1 MTRARSF
8 TAGPRAPRLASIA
21 MLVAAF
27 TLAPATSLCNGAL
40 GAQQTAPRPADP
52 AADREAVR
60 RAALDYI
67 EGFYEGDSTKH
78 VRSIRPEFYKYGFYL
93 DPDSAKY
100 RGMQMTWPRAL
111 AFSRRVR
118 ESKSPA
124 SATAPKEVQIFEVN
138 DQTASAKVRAYWGI
152 DYLLLG
158 KYDGKWMISHVM
170 WQSPPP
176 TP

>member
-1 MTRARSF
+1 MARPRSF
-8 TAGPRAPRLASIA
+8 VALVRAPRCTSMSALLAILA
-21 MLVAAF
+21 V
-27 TLAPATSLCNGAL
+27 APASTVCAAAVS
-40 GAQQTAPRPADP
+40 AQQTAPRPADP

-78 VRSIRPEFYKYGFYL
+78 VRSIRPDFYKYGFYF
-93 DPDSAKY
+93 DPDSARY

-118 ESKSPA
+118 ESKTPA
-124 SATAPKEVQIFEVN
+124 PATAPKEVQIFEVN

-158 KYDGKWMISHVM
+158 KYDGRWMISHVM

>member
-1 MTRARSF
+1 MSQWTRLSRS
-8 TAGPRAPRLASIA
+8 
-21 MLVAAF
+21 VAACAAIV
-27 TLAPATSLCNGAL
+27 TLSVAPTTSS
-40 GAQQTAPRPADP
+40 AQKSAPRPADP

-78 VRSIRPEFYKYGFYL
+78 VRSLRPEFYKYGFYFN
-93 DPDSAKY
+93 PDSGRY
-100 RGMQMTWPRAL
+100 QGMQMTWPNAM

-118 ESKSPA
+118 ENNRPA
-124 SATAPKEVQIFEVN
+124 PKNAPKEVQIYEVN
-138 DQTASAKVRAYWGI
+138 DQTASVKVTAYWGI

-158 KYDGKWMISHVM
+158 KFDGRWMIAHVM

-176 TP
+176 AP